1 MIENGLK
8 WEEPV
13 AKRKYA
19 HLLPKDTEIMT
30 RYLQQNGNHIEA
42 IAYDVHVGEGIDVG
56 TEYPPEIIRMSKA
69 ISRMRLD
76 ALARQDG
83 KYIIIEAK
91 PSAGVTAIGQV
102 LSYLYLIGVSYPTI
116 KPLKMLIVTDFL
128 RPDVLKICRHY
139 KIWTAVV

>member
-1 MIENGLK
+1 MVENGLK
-8 WEEPV
+8 WEDPTP
-13 AKRKYA
+13 KRKYA

-30 RYLQQNGNHIEA
+30 RYLRQWGKRLEA

-56 TEYPPEIIRMSKA
+56 TEYPPEIVRMTSS

-102 LSYLYLIGVSYPTI
+102 LSYFYLIADSYPTI

-128 RPDVLKICRHY
+128 RPDVLKVCRHY